1 MKRRISLLLLLFV
14 LLSSCRTTEEPPPP
28 PPQPEAPE
36 LKEPEPVEEE
46 PIERLLVGMTK
57 PEVLELLPDPE
68 EIDIQSPTYEVWSY
82 PDHQLHFKDGL
93 LYDWFY
99 IEYEAK

>member
-1 MKRRISLLLLLFV
+1 
-14 LLSSCRTTEEPPPP
+14 
-28 PPQPEAPE
+28 
-36 LKEPEPVEEE
+36 
-46 PIERLLVGMTK
+46 MTK
-57 PEVLELLPDPE
+57 PEVLVLLPDPE
-68 EIDIQSPTYEVWSY
+68 EIDIHSPTYEVWSY